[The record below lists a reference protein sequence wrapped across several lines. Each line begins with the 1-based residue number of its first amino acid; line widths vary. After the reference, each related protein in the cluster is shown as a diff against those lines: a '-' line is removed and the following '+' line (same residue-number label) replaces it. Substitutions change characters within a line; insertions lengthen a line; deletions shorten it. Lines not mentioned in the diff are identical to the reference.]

1 MRLGVKIRITTI
13 CLGLTVAMHSPA
25 QEVIDRI
32 AARVDTDIILL
43 SDVRELGRYQNFLD
57 EKSKTDSE
65 ILDLLIDQW
74 IVGNEARAALF
85 PQPSDDDV
93 KRSLERLKRSFS
105 SPEEYQERE
114 KQAGL
119 SDADVFRMQRLQLY
133 LTNYLDSRFRASIQV
148 DDKDIEEFYKSRVI
162 ARAEERGQK
171 PPTLE
176 AARGY
181 IQEILV
187 QRAINVQAD
196 KWLKESRG
204 RLRVERLLDE
214 NPK

>member
-1 MRLGVKIRITTI
+1 MRLGVKIRMTTI
-13 CLGLTVAMHSPA
+13 CLGLTVVMHSPA

-85 PQPSDDDV
+85 PQPSDEDV

-105 SPEEYQERE
+105 SPEDYQERE

-119 SDADVFRMQRLQLY
+119 TDADVFRMQRLQLY

-187 QRAINVQAD
+187 QRAINIQAD